1 MSCDNFCSENQ
12 VPETLV
18 DTEVLNE
25 LFNIKSVADVLRSA
39 LFHKEN
45 KQSLLKLYKKAQ
57 TSGTDRHWMTP
68 AVTKPLL
75 KARETH
81 PKQPFDGCPLYLIHF
96 VVSPNGNVQ
105 FQTKLRLLH
114 TVMYNRLEGTLL

>member
-1 MSCDNFCSENQ
+1 MSCEIFCSENQ

-25 LFNIKSVADVLRSA
+25 LLNITSVADVIRSA

-75 KARETH
+75 NARETH
-81 PKQPFDGCPLYLIHF
+81 QKQPFDGCPIYLIHF
-96 VVSPNGNVQ
+96 VVSSNGDAQ
-105 FQTKLRLLH
+105 FQNKLRLLH
-114 TVMYNRLEGTLL
+114 TVMYDRLEGTLL